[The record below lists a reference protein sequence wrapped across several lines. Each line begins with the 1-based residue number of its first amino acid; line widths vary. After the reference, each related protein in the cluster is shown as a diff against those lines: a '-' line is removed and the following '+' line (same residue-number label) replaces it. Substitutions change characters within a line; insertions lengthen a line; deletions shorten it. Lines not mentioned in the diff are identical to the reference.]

1 MRSEFGDHIRGKY
14 KKEENTMKITQELID
29 NGQKI
34 IHLNYEKSDI
44 EKLKKMHEEQM
55 AKLKAEQEANNQPEE
70 GND

>member
-1 MRSEFGDHIRGKY
+1 MRSEYGEQIQGKY

-34 IHLNYEKSDI
+34 IHINYDKSDI
-44 EKLKKMHEEQM
+44 KKLKKMHEEQM
-55 AKLKAEQEANNQPEE
+55 AKLKAEQEANNQIDE